1 MGTTR
6 EMQSDTF
13 RVKSQELHA
22 ELTCKLLKL
31 PRGLFIWVGQDDALG
46 SMSVAIPSRDH
57 RDGKSSL
64 SSIVIADSS
73 AATQLASRLAK
84 MYKVQV
90 FVAGNLGEDCD
101 IGWRLVE
108 ERLKEE
114 SICRPELFACTTTT

>member
-1 MGTTR
+1 MR
-6 EMQSDTF
+6 SVILDWVDF
-13 RVKSQELHA
+13 NLLHN
-22 ELTCKLLKL
+22 T
-31 PRGLFIWVGQDDALG
+31 G
-46 SMSVAIPSRDH
+46 SMSVAIPS

-84 MYKVQV
+84 MYKVSFNPTAIIHQHRVQVQV

-114 SICRPELFACTTTT
+114 SICRPELFACTTTATA